1 MRPLVLLLF
10 LLAVSGCSGM
20 SVEECSVADWR
31 AIGYEDGAKGLSPEA
46 FGKHRRQCAEH
57 GVAADFDGYLAGRN
71 AGLAHYCRPQN
82 GYNLGARGYRYSGVC
97 PAELEAGFLAAH
109 GDGFGLYTRHREVN
123 RIGKELDRAHARS
136 QEIEHLVAEN
146 TTLLISPGIPPAKR
160 AELVIEIKQ
169 LAEEKIRVEDS
180 IPELEYDY
188 EVAKRALDDYRA
200 NIATRP
206 AD

>member
-46 FGKHRRQCAEH
+46 FGKHRQACAEH

-109 GDGFGLYTRHREVN
+109 GDGFGLYTRRREVN
-123 RIGKELDRAHARS
+123 RIARNLDRARARS
-136 QEIEHLVAEN
+136 EEIEHLIAEN
-146 TTLLISPGIPPAKR
+146 TTLLISPGIPPAGR
-160 AELVIEIKQ
+160 AELVIELKQ
-169 LAEEKIRVEDS
+169 LAEEKIRVEES

-188 EVAKRALDDYRA
+188 DAAKRALDDYRA